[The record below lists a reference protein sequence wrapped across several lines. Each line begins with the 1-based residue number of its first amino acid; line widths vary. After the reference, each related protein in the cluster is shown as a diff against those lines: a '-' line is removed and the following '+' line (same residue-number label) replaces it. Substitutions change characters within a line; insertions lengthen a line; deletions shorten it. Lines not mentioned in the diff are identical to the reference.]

1 MIKIF
6 LTALVCGMICVTVR
20 IVNGEFFTIAVI
32 VSGIIIL
39 VSVFDYFSADILFL
53 QDAIGKT
60 GISGESFKNIF
71 KIAGIGYVTEF
82 TSSVLND
89 FGLESLSKKTVFA
102 GKIMVVAMT
111 IPTITSLIKLVG
123 EFCSF

>member
-20 IVNGEFFTIAVI
+20 TVNGEFFTIAVI

-39 VSVFDYFSADILFL
+39 VSVFDYFSANILFL

-71 KIAGIGYVTEF
+71 KIAVRQYTA
-82 TSSVLND
+82 
-89 FGLESLSKKTVFA
+89 KA
-102 GKIMVVAMT
+102 G
-111 IPTITSLIKLVG
+111 
-123 EFCSF
+123 E